1 TGAPTLP
8 GFAGTVPTC
17 LHRRRVPHF
26 VETHSDASRKTRR
39 GSLSSAPARTITVLR
54 SPGSSP
60 PSEISA
66 SFPDKVHRLPSVARP
81 ADVAPPPNAGDT
93 ASRWLALC
101 WPPSQTVE
109 PLVVRRHFH
118 RLVPPLPQSAY
129 STGPYSGAAVPSRP
143 LPRTPDSAPHKAPFL
158 P

>member
-1 TGAPTLP
+1 
-8 GFAGTVPTC
+8 
-17 LHRRRVPHF
+17 
-26 VETHSDASRKTRR
+26 SRKTRR

-101 WPPSQTVE
+101 WPPRQTVE
-109 PLVVRRHFH
+109 PRRTEALSQARPTASSK
-118 RLVPPLPQSAY
+118 RLLNGALLGSSGTFSAL
-129 STGPYSGAAVPSRP
+129 TPHSGQ
-143 LPRTPDSAPHKAPFL
+143 RTR
-158 P
+158 